1 MQDGSKEEIK
11 VQRCRNS
18 SHCVHWLR
26 IDMPRR
32 DVREV
37 KEGLEVP
44 LTVDLARLPRYL
56 DLLEDCFQGEE
67 LKSKLEQAKIDGFTL
82 DCGDYWT
89 LNVSLPARTSLTIQ
103 TRYPNLSMGFD
114 WKGVCRFMPV
124 DQMRQLLQALFFQS
138 TDEFYSRLV
147 EHGLERAGAYSI
159 AVESDPDPAS
169 VALRSIGLPL
179 VNSLHAHGIPRSY
192 LARWKM
198 VAVSVDKDGSI
209 KYTDVRRHYTN
220 ETDYTPVKDAQEMRQ
235 IIDAQNELTFPE
247 FYERYLN
254 KEKKN
259 QKPSRKRKAPKRW
272 GFDEQ

>member
-1 MQDGSKEEIK
+1 MQDGKEEIK

-18 SHCVHWLR
+18 SHCVHRLL

-67 LKSKLEQAKIDGFTL
+67 LKSRLEQAKIDGFTL

-114 WKGVCRFMPV
+114 WKGVCRFMSV
-124 DQMRQLLQALFFQS
+124 DQMLQLLRSLFFQS
-138 TDEFYSRLV
+138 TDEFYSHLAK
-147 EHGLERAGAYSI
+147 HGLERAGAYSI

-179 VNSLHAHGIPRSY
+179 VNSLHAYGIPRSY
-192 LARWKM
+192 LARWKLID
-198 VAVSVDKDGSI
+198 VAFDKNGSI
-209 KYTDVRRHYTN
+209 KYKDTRLAYADDK
-220 ETDYTPVKDAQEMRQ
+220 DYTPVKDAQEMRQ
-235 IIDAQNELTFPE
+235 IIDAQNQLTFPE
-247 FYERYLN
+247 FYDKYL
-254 KEKKN
+254 KKKKD
-259 QKPSRKRKAPKRW
+259 QHPSRKRKAPKRW

>member
-18 SHCVHWLR
+18 SHCVHRLL

-32 DVREV
+32 DVREAQ
-37 KEGLEVP
+37 EGLEVP

-67 LKSKLEQAKIDGFTL
+67 LKSRLEQAKVTGSTL

-89 LNVSLPARTSLTIQ
+89 LNVSLPARTSLCIQ

-114 WKGVCRFMPV
+114 WAGTCRFMSV
-124 DQMRQLLQALFFQS
+124 DQMHQLLQVLFFQPAA
-138 TDEFYSRLV
+138 EFYSHLV
-147 EHGLERAGAYSI
+147 KHGLERAGAYSI

-179 VNSLHAHGIPRSY
+179 VNSLHAYGIPRSY
-192 LARWKM
+192 LARWKLID
-198 VAVSVDKDGSI
+198 VVLEKDGSI
-209 KYTDVRRHYTN
+209 KYKDIRVYSER
-220 ETDYTPVKDAQEMRQ
+220 EDDYTPVKDAQEMRQ
-235 IIDAQNELTFPE
+235 IIDAQNELTFPK
-247 FYERYLN
+247 FYAKYL
-254 KEKKN
+254 EKKN
-259 QKPSRKRKAPKRW
+259 QKPDRKRKAPKRW

>member
-18 SHCVHWLR
+18 PRCFHRLLV
-26 IDMPRR
+26 DMPRR

-37 KEGLEVP
+37 KEGREIP
-44 LTVDLARLPRYL
+44 LTVDLARLPPYL

-67 LKSKLEQAKIDGFTL
+67 LKSKLEQAKIDGFAL
-82 DCGDYWT
+82 DCGDHWI
-89 LNVSLPARTSLTIQ
+89 LDVLLPARTSLCIQ

-124 DQMRQLLQALFFQS
+124 DQMHQLLRSLFFQS
-138 TDEFYSRLV
+138 TDEFYSLLV
-147 EHGLERAGAYSI
+147 KHGLERAGAYSI

-179 VNSLHAHGIPRSY
+179 VNSLHAYGIPRIY
-192 LARWKM
+192 LARWKLID
-198 VAVSVDKDGSI
+198 VAFDKNGSI
-209 KYTDVRRHYTN
+209 KYKDARLQYER
-220 ETDYTPVKDAQEMRQ
+220 EDDYIPVKDAQEMRR

-247 FYERYLN
+247 FYDRYLN
-254 KEKKN
+254 KEKKS

>member
-44 LTVDLARLPRYL
+44 LTVDLARLPPYL

-67 LKSKLEQAKIDGFTL
+67 LKSRLEQAKVTGFTL

-89 LNVSLPARTSLTIQ
+89 LNVSLPARTSLTIKFHH
-103 TRYPNLSMGFD
+103 PGLAVGFD
-114 WKGVCRFMPV
+114 WDGTHRFMPV
-124 DQMRQLLQALFFQS
+124 EQMRQLLQALFFQPVS
-138 TDEFYSRLV
+138 EFCSLLV
-147 EHGLERAGAYSI
+147 KHSLMWGNTYNMPIDA
-159 AVESDPDPAS
+159 DPAS
-169 VALRSIGLPL
+169 IALRSIGLPH
-179 VNSLHAHGIPRSY
+179 VNHMISYGTPRSHI
-192 LARWKM
+192 ARWRRVV
-198 VAVSVDKDGSI
+198 VAFDKNGSI
-209 KYTDVRRHYTN
+209 KYKDTRLAYADDK
-220 ETDYTPVKDAQEMRQ
+220 DYTPVKDAQEMRQ
-235 IIDAQNELTFPE
+235 IIDAQNELTFPK
-247 FYERYLN
+247 FYAKYF
-254 KEKKN
+254 EKKN
-259 QKPSRKRKAPKRW
+259 QKPDRKRKAPKRW